1 MMRVP
6 GLSSV
11 SSLSLSMFTVFGSRY
26 MVSTVALRMSVLNRS
41 WMVKLARSAMP
52 WSFADS
58 LASLTS
64 FSLMSTPK
72 PRAPNTL
79 AAVSTMRPS
88 PEPRSMT
95 KSFGP
100 TSASVSMSATTLVGE
115 GT

>member
-1 MMRVP
+1 
-6 GLSSV
+6 
-11 SSLSLSMFTVFGSRY
+11 
-26 MVSTVALRMSVLNRS
+26 MSVLNKS
-41 WMVKLARSAMP
+41 WMVKFARSAMP
-52 WSFADS
+52 CCFADS
-58 LASLTS
+58 FASFTS

-100 TSASVSMSATTLVGE
+100 TSASLSMSATTLVGE